1 MPYRLEEKNPAD
13 SCIFMRT
20 GSQVDEDFRGGI
32 KVKKKFS
39 VITFG
44 CAIAVAILAG
54 CKTEPESGITTEYT
68 PAPEQLE
75 VARNIVKEYVDPE
88 TGVHYLTIVYD
99 PGTGEL
105 KFGGITPRFDSNG
118 QIMIDQVTK

>member
-1 MPYRLEEKNPAD
+1 M
-13 SCIFMRT
+13 
-20 GSQVDEDFRGGI
+20 
-32 KVKKKFS
+32 KKRFP
-39 VITFG
+39 VIAFG
-44 CAIAVAILAG
+44 CAIAIAILAG